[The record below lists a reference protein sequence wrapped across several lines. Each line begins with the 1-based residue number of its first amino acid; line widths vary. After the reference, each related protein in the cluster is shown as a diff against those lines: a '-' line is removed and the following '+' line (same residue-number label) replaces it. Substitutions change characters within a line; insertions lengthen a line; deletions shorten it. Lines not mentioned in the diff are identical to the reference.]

1 MEELFELR
9 SHIEQGN
16 YAEALNLIG
25 EMEEM
30 SKDDKINKI
39 FSYAEILLIHLIKKD
54 VEKRTTRSWDASI
67 RNSVY
72 RIKYVNRR
80 RKAGGYYL
88 TENELK
94 GVIEDAWPTALL
106 IASLEALEGR
116 YNDIELSQ
124 KFDAKQIKK
133 EAFQLIV
140 EAQVPK

>member
-1 MEELFELR
+1 MEELSELR

-80 RKAGGYYL
+80 RKVGGYYL